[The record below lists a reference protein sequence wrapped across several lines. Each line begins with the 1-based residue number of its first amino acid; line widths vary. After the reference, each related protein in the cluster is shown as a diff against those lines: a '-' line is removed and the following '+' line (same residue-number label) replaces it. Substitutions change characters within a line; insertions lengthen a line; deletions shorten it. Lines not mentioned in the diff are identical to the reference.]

1 MRSHARR
8 LRALSFALL
17 ISASLVASSVA
28 SVSADLAGAPWPK
41 ARITAPPAAASPQ
54 DQAGAPWPK

>member
-1 MRSHARR
+1 MHDRARR
-8 LRALSFALL
+8 LRAISFALL

-41 ARITAPPAAASPQ
+41 ARTTAPALATTQ
-54 DQAGAPWPK
+54 DLAGAPWPK

>member
-1 MRSHARR
+1 MRHHARR

-17 ISASLVASSVA
+17 ISASLIATSVA

-41 ARITAPPAAASPQ
+41 ARISAPASSSPQ
-54 DQAGAPWPK
+54 DLAGAPWPK